1 MSLLSVEH
9 RLRAELMAA
18 DIKAHLALKFVGEAA
33 ARFDALGTYLQ
44 ACEAKLIKL
53 MNGDKPSDNEPGNTE
68 FGLVLHILDT
78 EFAWLAKLLR
88 LPPSA
93 ITDAMLLAWNAELEG
108 AGVVD
113 FDGTLLGYVKY
124 ELDPGWTLALLNCI
138 RLMVGAI
145 SKAPFGS
152 SPAQVQAGS
161 GPTKIAV
168 IGDWGTGK
176 WPDGPTDGPAA
187 AVIAQVAA
195 LNPDY
200 TIHLGDVYYAG
211 TGTEET
217 DNFLSFWQAGSQGTF
232 TLNSNHEMYDGG
244 NGYFGQ
250 ALTSSLFAA
259 QRGTSYFSLEG
270 DNWIIV
276 GLDSAYYADIF
287 GLFMYGVVA
296 DPGQTAFLKTCAATG
311 KKVIVMSHHNPIST
325 DGTRQYH
332 LWTDVANALGRAPDF
347 WYWGHV
353 HNAIVY
359 SDNSAADPN
368 TGARCIGHG
377 AIPFG
382 SAYGLQN
389 PNGTELDTVNYFAN
403 TPMPNPDEQ
412 QQRRVLNGFAL
423 LTFDQNSITEEI
435 YDQLGNLAWQQVT
448 QLT

>member
-1 MSLLSVEH
+1 MSLLSLEH
-9 RLRAELMAA
+9 RTRADLMAA
-18 DIKAHLALKFVGEAA
+18 EIKAHMALKFVGESSAK
-33 ARFDALGTYLQ
+33 FDSLGSYLQ

-53 MNGDKPSDNEPGNTE
+53 MDDEKPSDSMPGDAE
-68 FGLVLHILDT
+68 FGLVLYALDT
-78 EFAWLAKLLR
+78 DFDWLARLLR
-88 LPPSA
+88 LPPTA
-93 ITDAMLLAWNAELEG
+93 ITTEMLQEWNTELQG

-113 FDGTLLGYVKY
+113 FDGTLLGYAKY
-124 ELDPGWTLALLNCI
+124 ELDPGWVLALLNCI

-145 SKAPFGS
+145 VKAPFGS

-161 GPTKIAV
+161 GPVKVAV

-176 WPDGPTDGPAA
+176 YPDGTTNGPAV
-187 AVIAQVAA
+187 AVMAQAAA

-217 DNFLSFWQAGSQGTF
+217 DNFLSLWQAGAKGTF

-244 NGYFGQ
+244 NGYFNQ
-250 ALTSSLFAA
+250 LLTSSLFAP

-287 GLFMYGVVA
+287 GLFMNGVVA

-311 KKVIVMSHHNPIST
+311 KKVIVMTHHNPIST

-332 LWTDVANALGRAPDF
+332 LLTDVASALGRAPDF
-347 WYWGHV
+347 WYWGHI

-359 SDNSAADPN
+359 SDQSAADPK
-368 TGARCIGHG
+368 TLSRCIGHG

-382 SAYGLQN
+382 SAYGLQD
-389 PNGTELDTVNYFAN
+389 NGTDLDTVTYFAN
-403 TPMPNPDEQ
+403 TPMPNPDKQ
-412 QQRRVLNGFAL
+412 QQLRVLNGFAL

-448 QLT
+448 QLS